1 MTASLDAP
9 ADALID
15 AARAIDDPVDR
26 YEEVKAIE
34 ARLDRDLKQVKADIA
49 KELYEGRTW
58 GQVGE
63 LLHVTGSRAE
73 QISRAA
79 R

>member
-1 MTASLDAP
+1 MTASLDTY

-15 AARAIDDPVDR
+15 AARAIEDPSAR
-26 YEEVKAIE
+26 YEAVKAVE
-34 ARLDRDLKQVKADIA
+34 ARLGHGWKQVKAEAA

-58 GQVGE
+58 EQVGDI
-63 LLHVTGSRAE
+63 LHVTGSRAE